1 MSALRRDR
9 RLTYLAA
16 LLRGLAAGS
25 ISVLAAVYL
34 AKRGFEETEVGLVLT
49 AGFVGVACGTAYS
62 TFLADRV
69 GRRRS
74 LVALASL
81 AAGGG
86 VALALLDSPW
96 ALAAAAFLGMLNT
109 QGTDRGGAQ
118 ALEQAILPAT

>member
-1 MSALRRDR
+1 MSSLRRDR
-9 RLTYLAA
+9 RLIYTAA

-34 AKRGFEETEVGLVLT
+34 AKRGFDEAQVGMVLT
-49 AGFVGVACGTAYS
+49 SGFVGVACGTAYS

-74 LVALASL
+74 LVALAAL

-86 VALALLDSPW
+86 ASLALFDS
-96 ALAAAAFLGMLNT
+96 
-109 QGTDRGGAQ
+109 
-118 ALEQAILPAT
+118 

>member
-9 RLTYLAA
+9 RLIYLAA

-34 AKRGFEETEVGLVLT
+34 AKRGFDQSEVGLVLT

-74 LVALASL
+74 LVALASF

-86 VALALLDSPW
+86 LALALFDSPW
-96 ALAAAAFLGMLNT
+96 ALAAAAMLGMLNT
-109 QGTDRGGAQ
+109 QGTDRG
-118 ALEQAILPAT
+118 